1 MPFQDLQAF
10 RGHTEPFPAVP
21 DLFPDRIQIKP
32 AHFVNDIEIFHSCKG
47 GDPKDRF
54 GQPDGLLLASF
65 LVTKKHPEAGMQQ
78 FVVDLL

>member
-10 RGHTEPFPAVP
+10 RWRTEPFPAVP

-54 GQPDGLLLASF
+54 GQPNGLLLASF
-65 LVTKKHPEAGMQQ
+65 LVTEKYAEAGMQQ